1 MIRLIPYDNKSH
13 NNDSVYNPFH
23 EMDAFERAMFG
34 GSSLAEFRTDIRD
47 NGDSYTIEADL
58 PGFKKEDIHIDVE
71 GDYMTVTAE
80 RHSEFEQKEK
90 KNGYLRCERS
100 YGSFVRSFIIS
111 EIDAEAI
118 EASYTDGVLKLTLPK
133 KKELTAQPK
142 RVEVK

>member
-100 YGSFVRSFIIS
+100 YGSFVRSFNIS